1 MSYARNF
8 SVATLDGEAGGLT
21 AEGQPEGQPG
31 GRTRRR
37 GVEFCML
44 RRTLAA
50 VQAATILAGATAR
63 AHAQVSPSATGPT
76 ARAKPTLVVFITID
90 QLRGDYFTRFGRQFT
105 GGLHRFDVAG
115 AHFTNAFQDH
125 ANTETAPGHAATMS
139 GRFPVHTGIA
149 ANSSGV
155 NDPGS
160 PLIGSKDPGAS
171 PFRFRGT
178 TLLDWMKRSNRDT
191 RFLSVSRKDRAAILP
206 IGKSKGDV
214 YWYASNGTF
223 TQSQYYGSELP
234 KWVTGFNAAQHP
246 LDYTGWKWTP
256 LLADSAYAEPDSVPV
271 EAMGKE
277 FMFPHVISEDS
288 TMAAGMLPNFPVM
301 DELTL
306 RFALTG
312 LKQLQLGA
320 NPKRTDLL
328 NISLS
333 TTDAVGHRYGPDSK
347 ELHDQMLRVDR
358 YLGAFIDS
366 LFAIRDSTRIVL
378 TLTGDHGM
386 SPFPN
391 VLSAVTPNPGA
402 RFVDIT
408 PPFDSLLHR
417 LAALGVDTN
426 QVALG
431 DGGLM
436 IGDTASFV
444 KAKLS
449 VDSVA
454 RALAAQMR
462 AIPGVNR
469 VDMLSDLLKADTVT
483 DVIARRWLHMYVPG
497 GVMRFV
503 TTLDRYNYPSGVR
516 IAMHGSPW
524 DQDAWVPVIFWGAP
538 FQAGK
543 YDARVR
549 VVDMAPTLADV
560 LGITPMETPDGVVL
574 KQAEKR

>member
-1 MSYARNF
+1 
-8 SVATLDGEAGGLT
+8 
-21 AEGQPEGQPG
+21 
-31 GRTRRR
+31 
-37 GVEFCML
+37 ML

-50 VQAATILAGATAR
+50 VQAATILAGLAGC
-63 AHAQVSPSATGPT
+63 AHAQSQPLATPSHEK
-76 ARAKPTLVVFITID
+76 RAPKPTLVVFLTID

-105 GGLHRFDVAG
+105 GGLHRFDIAG
-115 AHFTNAFQDH
+115 AHFTNAFHDH
-125 ANTETAPGHAATMS
+125 ANTETAPGHASTMS

-149 ANSSGV
+149 ANSAGV

-160 PLIGSKDPGAS
+160 PLIGSSDPGAS

-178 TLLDWMKRSNRDT
+178 TLLDWMKRSNSAT

-223 TQSQYYGSELP
+223 TQSQYYGTELP
-234 KWVTGFNAAQHP
+234 KWVTEFNAKQYPAT
-246 LDYTGWKWTP
+246 YAGWKWTP

-271 EAMGKE
+271 ESLGQGY
-277 FMFPHVISEDS
+277 MFPHAITDEP
-288 TMAAGMLPNFPVM
+288 TLAAGTLANFPVM

-306 RFALTG
+306 RFALAG
-312 LKQLQLGA
+312 VRQLQLG
-320 NPKRTDLL
+320 NNSSRTDLL

-347 ELHDQMLRVDR
+347 ELHDQLLRVDR
-358 YLGAFIDS
+358 YLGAFVDS
-366 LFAIRDSTRIVL
+366 LFAMRDSTRIIL

-391 VLSAVTPNPGA
+391 VLSTVTPNPGA
-402 RFVDIT
+402 RFVDVS
-408 PPFDSLLHR
+408 PPFEAMLVP
-417 LAALGVDTN
+417 LAAAGVDTN
-426 QVALG
+426 QIAMAE
-431 DGGLM
+431 GGLM

-454 RALAAQMR
+454 RALATQIR
-462 AIPGVNR
+462 TIPGVNR
-469 VDMLSDLLKADTVT
+469 VDMLSDLAKADTVT
-483 DVIARRWLHMYVPG
+483 DVIARRWLHMFAPG
-497 GVMRFV
+497 GAMRFV
-503 TTLDRYNYPSGVR
+503 TTLDRFNYTKGVKY
-516 IAMHGSPW
+516 ATHGTPW
-524 DQDAWVPVIFWGAP
+524 DQDAWVPVVFWGSP

-560 LGITPMETPDGVVL
+560 LGISPMEKLDGVVL
-574 KQAEKR
+574 KQAERKP

>member
-1 MSYARNF
+1 
-8 SVATLDGEAGGLT
+8 
-21 AEGQPEGQPG
+21 
-31 GRTRRR
+31 
-37 GVEFCML
+37 ML
-44 RRTLAA
+44 RRILAIIRVALTLAGT
-50 VQAATILAGATAR
+50 AACV
-63 AHAQVSPSATGPT
+63 HAPSATPIGTAASAVAQPT
-76 ARAKPTLVVFITID
+76 PTLVVFITID

-125 ANTETAPGHAATMS
+125 ANTETAPGHASTMS

-149 ANSSGV
+149 ANTAGV
-155 NDPGS
+155 NDPAS
-160 PLIGSKDPGAS
+160 PLIGSTDPGAS

-178 TLLDWMKRSNRDT
+178 TLLDWMKQHDGST

-223 TQSQYYGSELP
+223 TQSHYYGTALP
-234 KWVTGFNAAQHP
+234 DWVKAFNDARHPAA
-246 LDYTGWKWTP
+246 YAGWKWTP
-256 LLADSAYAEPDSVPV
+256 LLPDSMYAEPDSVPV
-271 EAMGKE
+271 ESLGQQYV
-277 FMFPHVISEDS
+277 FPHLIADEP
-288 TMAAGMLPNFPVM
+288 TLAAGTLANFPVM

-306 RFALTG
+306 RFALDG
-312 LKQLQLGA
+312 LRQLQLGA

-347 ELHDQMLRVDR
+347 ELHDQLLRVDR

-366 LFAIRDSTRIVL
+366 LFAIRDSTRVIL

-391 VLSAVTPNPGA
+391 GLSTVTPNPGA
-402 RFVDIT
+402 RTVDVS
-408 PPFDSLLHR
+408 PPFNAMLVR

-426 QVALG
+426 QVAMAE
-431 DGGLM
+431 GGLM

-454 RALAAQMR
+454 RALAADIR
-462 AIPGVNR
+462 AVAGVHR
-469 VDMLSDLLKADTVT
+469 VDMLSDLVHADTVR
-483 DVIARRWLHMYVPG
+483 DVIAMRWLHMFTPG
-497 GVMRFV
+497 GAMRFV
-503 TTLDRYNYPSGVR
+503 TTLDRFNYQAGVR
-516 IAMHGSPW
+516 YATHGSPW

-538 FQAGK
+538 FAAGK
-543 YDARVR
+543 YDRRAR

-560 LGITPMETPDGVVL
+560 LGITPMEKVDGVVL
-574 KQAEKR
+574 RQAEKR

>member
-1 MSYARNF
+1 MRA
-8 SVATLDGEAGGLT
+8 
-21 AEGQPEGQPG
+21 AEGQRG
-31 GRTRRR
+31 GPSPLS
-37 GVEFCML
+37 GVVFLML
-44 RRTLAA
+44 RRTFAA
-50 VQAATILAGATAR
+50 LQAATILAGVAAC
-63 AHAQVSPSATGPT
+63 AHAQTPSAGAASLGKP
-76 ARAKPTLVVFITID
+76 RLKPTLVVFITID

-105 GGLHRFDVAG
+105 GGLHRFDMAG

-125 ANTETAPGHAATMS
+125 ANTETAPGHASTMS

-149 ANSSGV
+149 ANTAGV

-160 PLIGSKDPGAS
+160 PLIGSRDPGAS

-178 TLLDWMKRSNRDT
+178 TLLDWMKQSNAAT

-214 YWYASNGTF
+214 YWYASNATF
-223 TQSQYYGSELP
+223 TQSQYYGTELP
-234 KWVTGFNAAQHP
+234 TWVTTFNAQQHP
-246 LDYTGWKWTP
+246 LDYAGWKWTP
-256 LLADSAYAEPDSVPV
+256 LLPDTAYAEPDSVPV
-271 EAMGKE
+271 EALGRD
-277 FMFPHVISEDS
+277 FLFPHTISDDP
-288 TMAAGMLPNFPVM
+288 TMAAGVLANFPVM
-301 DELTL
+301 DELIL
-306 RFALTG
+306 RFALAG
-312 LKQLQLGA
+312 LKQLQLGT

-333 TTDAVGHRYGPDSK
+333 TTDAVGHKYGPDSK
-347 ELHDQMLRVDR
+347 ELHDQLLRVDR
-358 YLGAFIDS
+358 YLGAFVDS
-366 LFAIRDSTRIVL
+366 LFAIRDSTRIIL

-391 VLSAVTPNPGA
+391 VLSTVTPNPGA
-402 RFVDIT
+402 RFVDVS
-408 PPFDSLLHR
+408 PPFDSLLLR

-436 IGDTASFV
+436 IGDTTSFV

-454 RALAAQMR
+454 RALAAQIR

-469 VDMLSDLLKADTVT
+469 VDMLSDLAKADTVS
-483 DVIARRWLHMYVPG
+483 DVIAMRWLHMFTPG
-497 GVMRFV
+497 GTMRFV
-503 TTLDRYNYPSGVR
+503 TTLDRYNYSSGVKY
-516 IAMHGSPW
+516 ATHGTPW
-524 DQDAWVPVIFWGAP
+524 DQDAWVPVIFWGTP
-538 FQAGK
+538 FQPGK

-560 LGITPMETPDGVVL
+560 LGIKPMETLDGVVL
-574 KQAEKR
+574 KQAEKK